1 MNLSG
6 VASIVIFSIAYF
18 FIATEKVNKTIV
30 AILGAT
36 TMIFFG
42 LFQES
47 EKVWA
52 TYIDFNTIFLLLGMM
67 TFVSVLEESGLF
79 QYIGIRIVQ
88 HSGRSSKKLFIMLT
102 LFVAVMSGFLDN
114 VTTILV
120 AMPLTFAVTEPL
132 GMDPLPF
139 VIGEIFASNIGGTMT
154 LIGDPPNIMIGSEA
168 HLDFIQFLINTGPVA
183 ILMLF
188 LSDLMLILFFRK
200 EFSKEIDKKVIESL
214 DPKTSISSV
223 RDFRLSIVFFVATVT
238 LFLLQSV
245 THIENSAIAMTA
257 GFTSMLFMEGK
268 KVDYI
273 LKKVDWSTLTFFLGL
288 FVMVGA
294 LGDTGVLNELAK
306 IMISFSHNSYKLM
319 EALII
324 SFSAV
329 LSSIIDNVPLTA
341 TLIPVIKS
349 LHSLDPKVYADLT
362 PLWWSLSLGAC
373 LGGNGTVVGASA
385 NVVALALLKR
395 SYKKEISFF
404 KFLKYGIVVLGS
416 SIILS
421 IFYVL
426 VRYGHG

>member
-1 MNLSG
+1 MSLAG
-6 VASIVIFSIAYF
+6 IASIVIFAVAYF

-42 LFQES
+42 LFEEN
-47 EKVWA
+47 EKIWA

-79 QYIGIRIVQ
+79 QYIGVKVAQRA
-88 HSGRSSKKLFIMLT
+88 GTSSKKLFVMLT
-102 LFVAVMSGFLDN
+102 IFVAIMSGFLDN

-120 AMPLTFAVTEPL
+120 AMPLTFAITEPL

-168 HLDFIQFLINTGPVA
+168 HLDFLQFLTNTGPVA
-183 ILMLF
+183 LI
-188 LSDLMLILFFRK
+188 MLIISDMLLIFLFRNQ
-200 EFSKEIDKKVIESL
+200 FSKKIDKRVIDSL
-214 DPKTSISSV
+214 DPRSSIKSE
-223 RDFRLSIVFFVATVT
+223 RDFKISIIFFAATVT
-238 LFLLQSV
+238 MFLLQSV
-245 THIENSAIAMTA
+245 THLENSAIAMTA
-257 GFTSMLFMEGK
+257 GFTSILFMKKE

-294 LGDTGVLNELAK
+294 LGDTGVLNAMANV
-306 IMISFSHNSYKLM
+306 MIRLSHNSYKAM

-324 SFSAV
+324 SFSAFS
-329 LSSIIDNVPLTA
+329 SSIIDNVPLTA
-341 TLIPVIKS
+341 TLIPVIRS
-349 LHSLDPKVYADLT
+349 MHSIDPKIYANLD

-373 LGGNGTVVGASA
+373 LGGNGTVIGASA
-385 NVVALALLKR
+385 NVVALSLLKR
-395 SYKKEISFF
+395 SYGKEVTFLQ
-404 KFLKYGIVVLGS
+404 FLKYGAIVLTLSVVL
-416 SIILS
+416 SIL
-421 IFYVL
+421 YVF
-426 VRYGHG
+426 VRY

>member
-1 MNLSG
+1 MNWPG
-6 VASIVIFSIAYF
+6 VAALVIFMISYF
-18 FIATEKVNKTIV
+18 FIASEKVNKTV
-30 AILGAT
+30 AAVLGAT

-67 TFVSVLEESGLF
+67 TFVGVLEESGLF
-79 QYIGIRIVQ
+79 QYIGVKVAQ
-88 HSGRSSKKLFIMLT
+88 FSGTSSKRLFILLT

-120 AMPLTFAVTEPL
+120 AMPLTFAITEPL
-132 GMDPLPF
+132 DMDPIPF

-168 HLDFIQFLINTGPVA
+168 KLDFIQFLLNTGPAAVA
-183 ILMLF
+183 VFLF
-188 LSDLMLILFFRK
+188 SDLLILLLFKKNFAKPLDRK
-200 EFSKEIDKKVIESL
+200 VVNSL
-214 DPKTSISSV
+214 DPRSSIKSQ
-223 RDFRLSIVFFVATVT
+223 RDFTLSIVFFVATVMM
-238 LFLLQSV
+238 FLLQSV

-257 GFTSMLFMEGK
+257 GFTSILFMKGK
-268 KVDYI
+268 KVDHI

-294 LGDTGVLNELAK
+294 LGDTGVLGALANL
-306 IMISFSHNSYKLM
+306 MVVLSHNSYKIM

-329 LSSIIDNVPLTA
+329 LSAIIDNVPLTA

-349 LHSLDPKVYADLT
+349 MHSINPKIYADLN

-373 LGGNGTVVGASA
+373 LGGNGSAVGASA
-385 NVVALALLKR
+385 NVVALALLRR
-395 SYKKEISFF
+395 SYKKEISFGR
-404 KFLKYGIVVLGS
+404 FLKYGSVVLIF
-416 SIILS
+416 SILLS
-421 IFYVL
+421 IGYVFL
-426 VRYGHG
+426 RY

>member
-1 MNLSG
+1 MNAAG
-6 VASIVIFSIAYF
+6 VASIAIFSIAYF

-79 QYIGIRIVQ
+79 QYIGVKVAK
-88 HSGRSSKKLFIMLT
+88 HSGTSSKKLFLMLT
-102 LFVAVMSGFLDN
+102 LFVAIMSGFLDN

-120 AMPLTFAVTEPL
+120 AMPLTFAITEPL
-132 GMDPLPF
+132 GMDPIPF

-168 HLDFIQFLINTGPVA
+168 HLDFIQFLINTGPLA
-183 ILMLF
+183 ILMLI
-188 LSDLMLILFFRK
+188 LSDLILLFFFRK
-200 EFSKEIDKKVIESL
+200 AFSKKIDKKVIDSL
-214 DPKTSISSV
+214 DPRSSISSP
-223 RDFRLSIVFFVATVT
+223 RDFRLSIVFFVATIT
-238 LFLLQSV
+238 MFLLQSV

-257 GFTSMLFMEGK
+257 GFTSILFMERK

-306 IMISFSHNSYKLM
+306 IMILLSHNSYRLM
-319 EALII
+319 EAIII

-349 LHSLDPKVYADLT
+349 MHSLDPKVYANLT

-385 NVVALALLKR
+385 NVVALALLR
-395 SYKKEISFF
+395 GSYKKEISFF
-404 KFLKYGIVVLGS
+404 KFLKYGAVVLALS
-416 SIILS
+416 VVLS
-421 IFYVL
+421 ILYVM
-426 VRYGHG
+426 VRYG

>member
-1 MNLSG
+1 MNWQG
-6 VASIVIFSIAYF
+6 VAALVIFIIAYF
-18 FIATEKVNKTIV
+18 FIASEKVNKTV
-30 AILGAT
+30 AAVLGAT

-79 QYIGIRIVQ
+79 QYIGVKVAQ
-88 HSGRSSKKLFIMLT
+88 FSGTSSKRLFILLT

-120 AMPLTFAVTEPL
+120 AMPLTFAITEPL
-132 GMDPLPF
+132 DMDPIPF

-168 HLDFIQFLINTGPVA
+168 KLDFIQFLFNTGPVA
-183 ILMLF
+183 ILVFLF
-188 LSDLMLILFFRK
+188 SDLFILLLFKKNFAK
-200 EFSKEIDKKVIESL
+200 PLDKKVVDSL
-214 DPKTSISSV
+214 DPKSSIKSH
-223 RDFRLSIVFFVATVT
+223 RDFILSIIFFVATVT
-238 LFLLQSV
+238 MFLLQSV

-257 GFTSMLFMEGK
+257 GFTSILFMEGK

-294 LGDTGVLNELAK
+294 LGDTGVLGTLAGF
-306 IMISFSHNSYKLM
+306 MVTLAHNSYRAT

-324 SFSAV
+324 SFSAI
-329 LSSIIDNVPLTA
+329 LSAIIDNVPLTA

-349 LHSLDPKVYADLT
+349 MHSINPKVYSDLN

-373 LGGNGTVVGASA
+373 LGGNGSAVGASA
-385 NVVALALLKR
+385 NVVALSLLR
-395 SYKKEISFF
+395 HSYKKGISFS
-404 KFLKYGIVVLGS
+404 KFLKYGAVVLFF
-416 SIILS
+416 SIFLS
-421 IFYVL
+421 IAYVFL
-426 VRYGHG
+426 RY

>member
-1 MNLSG
+1 MNISG
-6 VASIVIFSIAYF
+6 VAALVIFSISYF

-42 LFQES
+42 LFEET

-79 QYIGIRIVQ
+79 QYIGIKVAQ
-88 HSGRSSKKLFIMLT
+88 HSGASSKKLFIMLT
-102 LFVAVMSGFLDN
+102 LFVAIMSGFLDN

-120 AMPLTFAVTEPL
+120 AMPLTFAITEPL
-132 GMDPLPF
+132 QMDPIPF

-168 HLDFIQFLINTGPVA
+168 HLDFVQFLLNTGPVA
-183 ILMLF
+183 IIMLF
-188 LSDLMLILFFRK
+188 LSDLALILFFRNA
-200 EFSKEIDKKVIESL
+200 FSKKIDKKVIDSL
-214 DPKTSISSV
+214 DPKSSISNP
-223 RDFRLSIVFFVATVT
+223 RDFKLSIVFFIATVT
-238 LFLLQSV
+238 MFLLQTV
-245 THIENSAIAMTA
+245 THIENSAIAMAA
-257 GFTSMLFMEGK
+257 GFTSMLFMERK

-294 LGDTGVLNELAK
+294 LGNTGVLNELAK
-306 IMISFSHNSYKLM
+306 IMILLSRNSYVLM
-319 EALII
+319 EAIII

-349 LHSLDPKVYADLT
+349 MRSLDPKIYANLN

-395 SYKKEISFF
+395 SYKKEISFA
-404 KFLKYGIVVLGS
+404 KFLKYGVVVLG
-416 SIILS
+416 LS
-421 IFYVL
+421 IVISTLYVF
-426 VRYGHG
+426 VRYGKG